1 MKYIFLTGGNE
12 EFMIVKS
19 SRRLKSSGKKTNE
32 DILQQFKKLEATNSS
47 NKDDSVQANG
57 EQVCSFSQS

>member
-19 SRRLKSSGKKTNE
+19 SRRLKSSGQKTNE
-32 DILQQFKKLEATNSS
+32 GILQQFKKLEATNNS
-47 NKDDSVQANG
+47 NKHDSVHANG
-57 EQVCSFSQS
+57 EQFYSFSQS